1 MKELDRSSPPS
12 AEAERPLRLPAF
24 QREQLPNGLE
34 IRMGVRRQLPEVSLR
49 LVGQAGAGE
58 TSPAFAGL
66 ASLTARLLS
75 QGAGDRGAPEMA
87 SWLGRIGA
95 SFSASA
101 GYDAT
106 VLSMHTLASEL
117 NAALDYLAEV
127 ALRPTFADAEVE
139 RVRQER
145 VDELRRKEDEP
156 THLANMGLARAIY
169 GEHPYGVLSTGTA
182 AAVSAIETS
191 MVRDFHVER
200 YGAGTATLVACGDI
214 DPSHFAYLAE
224 RRFRDWD
231 GTQPLGQ
238 PPALPTAAHEA
249 GAVIL
254 IDRPGSRQSEIR
266 IGGIGISR
274 GAPDEFEVRVMN
286 AILGGVFN
294 SRVNMNLR
302 EDKGWTYGAS
312 TSFALRRAKGPF
324 VARAAVETGVTSEA
338 LEAILAEF
346 ARLTAEPPSGDE
358 MRLAKSALTLSLP
371 LRFETSGRI
380 ASRVA
385 ELATYGLPD
394 DYWLRYRDRVEDV
407 QLDDVIRAG
416 ARYLG
421 PESLVLLVVGD
432 GEVVEP
438 GLAALGPVRQ
448 APRLDFR

>member
-191 MVRDFHVER
+191 MIRDFHVER

-231 GTQPLGQ
+231 AVGDSNRGHWHQSGRPRRVRGSRHECHSRRRFQFASKYEPSGGQ
-238 PPALPTAAHEA
+238 GLDVRGEHEFRAEA
-249 GAVIL
+249 GEGAVRGPGRRG
-254 IDRPGSRQSEIR
+254 DRG
-266 IGGIGISR
+266 
-274 GAPDEFEVRVMN
+274 D
-286 AILGGVFN
+286 LGGVG
-294 SRVNMNLR
+294 SDPGGVR
-302 EDKGWTYGAS
+302 EAD
-312 TSFALRRAKGPF
+312 RRATQ
-324 VARAAVETGVTSEA
+324 R
-338 LEAILAEF
+338 
-346 ARLTAEPPSGDE
+346 R
-358 MRLAKSALTLSLP
+358 
-371 LRFETSGRI
+371 
-380 ASRVA
+380 
-385 ELATYGLPD
+385 
-394 DYWLRYRDRVEDV
+394 
-407 QLDDVIRAG
+407 
-416 ARYLG
+416 
-421 PESLVLLVVGD
+421 
-432 GEVVEP
+432 
-438 GLAALGPVRQ
+438 
-448 APRLDFR
+448 